1 MATSISIASCT
12 IKSYIPP
19 VFNICEKE
27 ISTRTQTLCAN
38 PKPIFSVQDHNNA
51 IYVRNPECWC
61 YDLREQLTCC
71 SPWNSYGTNQ
81 RAGTLITPR
90 HIAYTKHYPIPTG
103 TTIRFVTK
111 DNEVV
116 TRTITLTANV
126 GNVPWPSPPDIDIGL
141 LDQDVPDT
149 IKPCYI
155 LPDNY
160 LDYLSYINIP
170 SLSTTSIPY
179 PPGMICLDQE
189 EKALINDFPMFIG
202 NNQSGA
208 GGLVVGPSK
217 PNKSILWED
226 IIGGDSGNP
235 AFLIYEGKLV
245 LITMWTAP
253 YGGSSVIYYKNAIHD
268 CIDFLDTQAGDVT
281 GYRMQQVSF
290 EGSRAIDRITR
301 TDVKLYNSL

>member
-1 MATSISIASCT
+1 MATLNIKTGCT

-19 VFNICEKE
+19 VFNICEKG

-38 PKPIFSVQDHNNA
+38 PKPIYSTQDHNNA

-71 SPWNSYGTNQ
+71 SPWNSYGANQ

-90 HIAYTKHYPIPTG
+90 HIAYAKHFPIQPG

-111 DNEVV
+111 DNNVI
-116 TRTITLTANV
+116 TRTITLTASVN
-126 GNVPWPSPPDIDIGL
+126 SITDIDIGL

-160 LDYLSYINIP
+160 LDYLSYKNIP
-170 SLSTTSIPY
+170 SLSSTYIQY
-179 PPGMICLDQE
+179 RPGVLWLDQE
-189 EKALINDFPMFIG
+189 EKALIQDFLMFNETSPTDVTI
-202 NNQSGA
+202 SSTA
-208 GGLVVGPSK
+208 PPK
-217 PNKSILWED
+217 ANKSALWESV
-226 IIGGDSGNP
+226 IGGDSGNP
-235 AFLIYEGKLV
+235 LFLIYEDKLI
-245 LITMWTAP
+245 LITTLFTP
-253 YGGSSVIYYKNAIHD
+253 TGGSNYIYYKNAIHN
-268 CIDFLDTQAGDVT
+268 CIDLLDTQAGNVT

-290 EGSRAIDRITR
+290 VSYRAIDRVTR
-301 TDVKLYNSL
+301 TDAKLYNSL